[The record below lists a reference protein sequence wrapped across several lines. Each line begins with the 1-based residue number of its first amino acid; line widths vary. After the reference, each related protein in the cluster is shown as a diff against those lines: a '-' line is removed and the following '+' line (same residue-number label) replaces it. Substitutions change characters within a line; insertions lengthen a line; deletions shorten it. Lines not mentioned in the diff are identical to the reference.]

1 MHEYMSA
8 VRIWELTCPGR
19 PEEIGRVRRW
29 VRDILTGVPR
39 VDDAVL
45 IVSELGTNAVV
56 HTASGLGNFRLVIA
70 HSPDILT
77 ISVTDAG
84 GAATRPQVVRPD
96 EGTPSGRGLGMVHAY
111 ATRLEIH
118 NRGRSHTV
126 TAELDLTD
134 GPL

>member
-39 VDDAVL
+39 VDDAAL

-56 HTASGLGNFRLVIA
+56 HTASGRGNFRLVIA

-84 GAATRPQVVRPD
+84 GAATRPQVWCAED
-96 EGTPSGRGLGMVHAY
+96 TATGGRGLGLVYAY
-111 ATRLEIH
+111 AARLEIH
-118 NRGRSHTV
+118 RRGRSHTV
-126 TAELDLTD
+126 TAELDLTAD
-134 GPL
+134 PP